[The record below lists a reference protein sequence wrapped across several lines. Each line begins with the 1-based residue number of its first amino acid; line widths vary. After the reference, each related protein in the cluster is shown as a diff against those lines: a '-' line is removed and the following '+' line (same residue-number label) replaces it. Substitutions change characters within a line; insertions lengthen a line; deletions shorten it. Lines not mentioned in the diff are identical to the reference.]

1 MCSYVRE
8 NQCIITSQIC
18 PYVYYCDK
26 IRTYKPASTMPQECK
41 VKQAIEIPVGYC
53 RVRDERKGWLYI
65 DINNETIKIKNP
77 FDDIPLYVKVSKT
90 KSGIKLRK

>member
-1 MCSYVRE
+1 
-8 NQCIITSQIC
+8 
-18 PYVYYCDK
+18 
-26 IRTYKPASTMPQECK
+26 MPQECK